1 MTVRGFVEIF
11 KLEAM
16 SLVRSK
22 AFAMLLA
29 FSVAWV
35 VAMAFVATGDG
46 TAEGSREVFVRY
58 SLGGVFYL
66 LVVALLSSATGSLAT
81 ERAANRLQ
89 LAMVRPVRYFSIAL
103 AKAAALTACGAVVL
117 AVSAV
122 AVCFRTG
129 VSERCSH
136 VLKPVMPS
144 PREEAE
150 AMYKAYM
157 ADPNTP
163 AAVRHASKGVVLRL
177 LANRAIDRY
186 DTVGTNETA
195 TWRFPLQDVAE
206 ASAPGAGLA
215 VRARFT
221 NRFDMRDEVRGI
233 FRTGGL
239 CGVASNITQAV
250 VKVPLNG
257 SAPAGEE
264 LSFQNLG
271 ASALIFRPRRDVEL
285 LVPADGFAANLARAF
300 MELVAI
306 LALVISFGVFLSASL
321 GRPVALFVAMVVLVV
336 AEMSPS
342 VVEQYPDELET
353 KASDR
358 IGLVM
363 TRFMEKVTRPVSS
376 LNPIERLATDSC
388 VEAREVAG
396 VIALDFVAVPVL
408 LALVSAFVMPRKQE

>member
-1 MTVRGFVEIF
+1 MRGFVEIF
-11 KLEAM
+11 KLEAT

-22 AFAMLLA
+22 TFAMLLA
-29 FSVAWV
+29 ASAAWIAV
-35 VAMAFVATGDG
+35 VAFTATGDG
-46 TAEGSREVFVRY
+46 TVDGAREVFVRY
-58 SLGGVFYL
+58 SLGGVFSL
-66 LVVALLSSATGSLAT
+66 LVVALLSSATGAIAS

-89 LAMVRPVRYFSIAL
+89 LSMVRPVRYFAIAL
-103 AKAAALTACGAVVL
+103 AKASALTACGAVVL
-117 AVSAV
+117 ALAAV

-163 AAVRHASKGVVLRL
+163 AAVKNAGKAVVVRI

-195 TWRFPLQDVAE
+195 TWRFSIPEDI
-206 ASAPGAGLA
+206 ASDASTAGLA

-221 NRFDMRDEVRGI
+221 NRFDMRDEVRGV
-233 FRTGGL
+233 FSMGGL
-239 CGVASNITQAV
+239 SGVASNMTQAV
-250 VKVPLNG
+250 VKVPLVG
-257 SAPAGEE
+257 SEAAGDE
-264 LSFQNLG
+264 LSFRNLG
-271 ASALIFRPRRDVEL
+271 ASALMFRPRRDVEL
-285 LVPADGFAANLARAF
+285 LVPADSFLMNLVRACL
-300 MELVAI
+300 ELVAI
-306 LALVISFGVFLSASL
+306 LALVVSFGIFLSASL
-321 GRPVALFVAMVVLVV
+321 GRPVALFVAMVFLIV

-353 KASDR
+353 NASDR

-363 TRFMEKVTRPVSS
+363 TRFIEKVTRPVSS
-376 LNPIERLATDSC
+376 LNPVERLATDSC

-396 VIALDFVAVPVL
+396 AVALDFVAVPVL

>member
-1 MTVRGFVEIF
+1 MRGFIEIF
-11 KLEAM
+11 RLEAM
-16 SLVRSK
+16 SLVRSR
-22 AFAMLLA
+22 AFAMLIA
-29 FSVAWV
+29 FSVAWI
-35 VAMAFVATGDG
+35 VAIACISTGDG
-46 TAEGSREVFVRY
+46 TAEGVREVFIKY
-58 SLGGVFYL
+58 SLGGVFSL
-66 LVVALLSSATGSLAT
+66 LVVALLSSATGTLAS

-89 LAMVRPVRYFSIAL
+89 LAMVRPIRYFLIAL
-103 AKAAALTACGAVVL
+103 AKTAALTACGAIVL
-117 AVSAV
+117 AVAIV
-122 AVCFRTG
+122 AICFRTG

-150 AMYKAYM
+150 TMYKAYM

-163 AAVRHASKGVVLRL
+163 AAVRNADKGVVLRL

-195 TWRFPLQDVAE
+195 TWRFTIPEGAADS
-206 ASAPGAGLA
+206 SAGAGLA

-221 NRFDMRDEVRGI
+221 NRFDKRDEVRGV

-239 CGVASNITQAV
+239 CGVASNMTQAV
-250 VKVPLNG
+250 VKIPLRGNG
-257 SAPAGEE
+257 AAGEE
-264 LSFQNLG
+264 LSFMNLG
-271 ASALIFRPRRDVEL
+271 ASALMFRPRRDVEL
-285 LVPADGFAANLARAF
+285 LVPADSFAMNLARAYL
-300 MELVAI
+300 ELVAI
-306 LALVISFGVFLSASL
+306 LALLVSFGVFLSASL

-353 KASDR
+353 NAPDR

-396 VIALDFVAVPVL
+396 ALALDFVAVPVL
-408 LALVSAFVMPRKQE
+408 LALVSAFIMPRKQE